1 MHLIAALRATPLFHS
16 LWDGFTIIDLIAAS
30 TNALNGA
37 LLARRPDHYKH
48 YTAVGIVLMAFL
60 GGIGGGVSRDVI
72 LNKVPAAFTNPWYIV
87 FCTLAGVLGLCLSYN
102 TGQNFREGVFGIMTA
117 FSLPWYAVVGAD
129 AALRAH
135 LPLLAAVIIGV
146 IGPTAGRYFIDV
158 TSGVTP
164 KQFVRG
170 EWFVGTA
177 VLASLLYIL
186 FDLMGLDIW
195 PATLLTV
202 ALAFGFRRAALRFR
216 WEEPEPWEPDAAHQ
230 SQAPRKAPAH
240 NIQEELR
247 KT

>member
-1 MHLIAALRATPLFHS
+1 MHLLAALSALPLFHS
-16 LWDGFTIIDLIAAS
+16 SWDGFTIIDLIAAS

-37 LLARRPDHYKH
+37 LLSRRPDHYKN
-48 YTAVGIVLMAFL
+48 YTVVGIILMAFL

-72 LNKVPAAFTNPWYIV
+72 LNKVPAAFVNPWYVV
-87 FCTLAGVLGLCLSYN
+87 FCTLAGVLGLRLSYN
-102 TGQNFREGVFGIMTA
+102 TGQKFREGVFGLMTA

-129 AALRAH
+129 AALHAH
-135 LPLLAAVIIGV
+135 LPLLAAVVIGV

-164 KQFVRG
+164 KHFVRG

-177 VLASLLYIL
+177 VLASMLYIF
-186 FDLMGLDIW
+186 FDLLGLDIW

-202 ALAFGFRRAALRFR
+202 AIAFGFRRAALRFR
-216 WEEPEPWEPDAAHQ
+216 WEEPEPWEPDAAQQ
-230 SQAPRKAPAH
+230 SQAPHKTPVQ
-240 NIQEELR
+240 NIREDLQ